1 MKANEHVDFFS
12 VHSREEVEKIDKCIE
27 EKERIHN
34 AKLRDAMYKIKD
46 FPMTD

>member
-1 MKANEHVDFFS
+1 MNKFNSVDFFS

-27 EKERIHN
+27 EKQKKHI
-34 AKLRDAMYKIKD
+34 AKLRDAMLKIKN